1 MIVQPNV
8 FLAPAVEKVDT
19 CSTYIHWINKY
30 QVRYYIVVLNFVNL
44 GSQYFFLGGGGDIF
58 AILIGKI

>member
-8 FLAPAVEKVDT
+8 SLAPAVEKVDT

-44 GSQYFFLGGGGDIF
+44 GSQYLGGGGIF
-58 AILIGKI
+58 SRF

>member
-44 GSQYFFLGGGGDIF
+44 GSQYLGGGGGYIF